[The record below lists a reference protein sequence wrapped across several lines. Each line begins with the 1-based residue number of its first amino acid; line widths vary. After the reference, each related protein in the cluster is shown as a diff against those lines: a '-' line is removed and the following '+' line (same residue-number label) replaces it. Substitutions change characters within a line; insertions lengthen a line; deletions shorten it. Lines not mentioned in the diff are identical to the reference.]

1 MVQHTEHCSRRQS
14 DSDKLSSVTNLLC
27 GLCEAPSF
35 RHNKHYSNSGKLTA
49 IALFKI
55 SLSKSYTYHSFVDAY
70 QSKTASNTALVQ
82 QSWVTGLMP

>member
-1 MVQHTEHCSRRQS
+1 MLQHTEHCSRRQS

-35 RHNKHYSNSGKLTA
+35 RHNKHSSNSGKLIA

-55 SLSKSYTYHSFVDAY
+55 SL
-70 QSKTASNTALVQ
+70 
-82 QSWVTGLMP
+82 